1 MKFFPDEEK
10 KKRFMKN
17 GLPVMFAVAWT
28 PIIWMVLAAVLGPVL
43 ERVLPVWQLV
53 VLIIAML
60 SVLAMVMLVRL
71 FRILGLKFF
80 GENG

>member
-17 GLPVMFAVAWT
+17 GLPVVFAVAWT

>member
-17 GLPVMFAVAWT
+17 GLPVVFAVAWT

-60 SVLAMVMLVRL
+60 SVLAMVMLVRV
-71 FRILGLKFF
+71 FRILGLKIF
-80 GENG
+80 GEKG

>member
-17 GLPVMFAVAWT
+17 GLPVVFAVAWT

-71 FRILGLKFF
+71 FRLLGLKFF

>member
-17 GLPVMFAVAWT
+17 GLPVVFAVAWT

-53 VLIIAML
+53 VFIIAML

-71 FRILGLKFF
+71 FRLLGLKFF